1 MKTAKDIISKHA
13 VMLFFLLTILITW
26 GGIFSV
32 IGLGGILGTETIP
45 EERMPILYLATL
57 LGPSLAGILMT
68 ALIDGKQGFRS
79 LADRMFKRKVGMHW
93 YIAVLVSAPILIT
106 IILLMLSSIS
116 PNFSPA
122 LAAAENKTSLLFT
135 GAVMGLAVGFFEELG
150 WTGFAI
156 PKLRL
161 HFSSL
166 ATGIITGLVWGAW
179 HFPLFAAS
187 ASASGGIPPVIYISV
202 MLFSFLPAYRVLMVW
217 VYEQSG
223 SLLLAM
229 LMHAPL
235 SASQLVLIPPALAGK
250 QLVTYNLVFTG
261 ILWGITAVIAIFSN
275 GELVRAQN
283 PNQIL

>member
-1 MKTAKDIISKHA
+1 MKTAKDIISKYA
-13 VMLFFLLTILITW
+13 VLLFFFLTILITW

-32 IGLGGILGTETIP
+32 IGLGGILGKEPIP
-45 EERMPILYLATL
+45 DESMPILYLATL

-68 ALIDGKQGFRS
+68 AVADGKQGFRS
-79 LADRMFKRKVGMHW
+79 LAVRMFKRKVGMHW

-106 IILLMLSSIS
+106 IILLMLSSNS
-116 PNFSPA
+116 PNFLPA
-122 LAAAENKTSLLFT
+122 LAAAENKTSLLLT

-161 HFSSL
+161 HFSPL

-187 ASASGGIPPVIYISV
+187 DSASGGIPPVIYISV

-217 VYEQSG
+217 VYEQTN
-223 SLLLAM
+223 SLLIAI

-250 QLVTYNLVFTG
+250 QLATYNLVFTG
-261 ILWGITAVIAIFSN
+261 ILWGITAVIAIFSSD
-275 GELVRAQN
+275 ELVRLHN
-283 PNQIL
+283 PN